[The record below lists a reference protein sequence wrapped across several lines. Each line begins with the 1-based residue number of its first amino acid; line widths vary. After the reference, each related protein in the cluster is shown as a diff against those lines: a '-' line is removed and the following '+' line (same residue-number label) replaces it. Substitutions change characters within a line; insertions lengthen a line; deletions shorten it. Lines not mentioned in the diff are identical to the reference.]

1 MHPDALATA
10 SETTTRLVGGVDLFV
25 SAAFWIEDVATDP
38 STRIMGAPGENP

>member
-10 SETTTRLVGGVDLFV
+10 GETTTRLVGGGDHFA

>member
-10 SETTTRLVGGVDLFV
+10 SETTTVLVGGGDLIA

-38 STRIMGAPGENP
+38 QTRITCAPGENP